1 MGNEDYYNDVPLPTP
16 DYPDYYPDNPNYDVP
31 PLPIPDIPND
41 YYYDNP
47 NYAAPLPDNP
57 NDYYY
62 EPPQIDY
69 YEPPQMPVGEEVD
82 FRYVVSPQTGNVFF
96 DFQGQPLYY
105 DENNY
110 VRDSLGEYVL
120 DENGNPCT
128 VNDFIQREE
137 EELLNEQN
145 ATSIEDII
153 PYPNEDSNE
162 EATLNL
168 DLWGKGDINPTSEIS
183 IDEDYEPQS
192 SVTVNPDEVTFV
204 GTDYVTNSQGQTI
217 REDVFALENK
227 DEFYDRLFQNLQADI
242 SFSAYTVEQ
251 YKEEMKSKNPYLM
264 AKLSTNIDT
273 NEQTVNVLAVE
284 NDNIVKVPLS
294 QTEKKSLTQ
303 LTNEILEMIDT
314 EEEKIKKSQ
323 KKGMRDYD

>member
-1 MGNEDYYNDVPLPTP
+1 MGNEEYYNDVPLPNP
-16 DYPDYYPDNPNYDVP
+16 DY
-31 PLPIPDIPND
+31 PND

-47 NYAAPLPDNP
+47 NYDVPLPNPDYP
-57 NDYYY
+57 NDYYYDNSYY
-62 EPPQIDY
+62 EPPQI
-69 YEPPQMPVGEEVD
+69 PVGEEVD

-96 DFQGQPLYY
+96 DFQGQPLHY
-105 DENNY
+105 DDNDY
-110 VRDSLGEYVL
+110 IRDSLGELVL
-120 DENGNPCT
+120 DDNGNPCT
-128 VNDFIQREE
+128 VSDFIQREE
-137 EELLNEQN
+137 ELSNEQ
-145 ATSIEDII
+145 TEDII
-153 PYPNEDSNE
+153 PNSYENGKE
-162 EATLNL
+162 EATSYL
-168 DLWGKGDINPTSEIS
+168 DLWGNGDINPTSEIS

-204 GTDYVTNSQGQTI
+204 GTDYVTNNQGQTI
-217 REDVFALENK
+217 REDVFTLENK
-227 DEFYDRLFQNLQADI
+227 DEFYDRLFQNFQADI

-323 KKGMRDYD
+323 KKGIRGYD